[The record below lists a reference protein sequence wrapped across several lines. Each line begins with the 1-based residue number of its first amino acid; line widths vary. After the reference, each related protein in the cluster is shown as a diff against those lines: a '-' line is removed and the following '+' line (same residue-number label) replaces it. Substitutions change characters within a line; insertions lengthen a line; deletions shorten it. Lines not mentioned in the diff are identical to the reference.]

1 MVTIRETAN
10 MAAEPPNS
18 AATRPRGP
26 IVTVEKRRRLPIGYS
41 CASGGDG
48 GRRVSNPNGTETRPA
63 DLNQQQLLALR
74 EVPSG
79 AIALGGMAVLLL
91 LIAWLLI
98 YLLVYLPRGM
108 VG

>member
-1 MVTIRETAN
+1 MTST
-10 MAAEPPNS
+10 
-18 AATRPRGP
+18 
-26 IVTVEKRRRLPIGYS
+26 
-41 CASGGDG
+41 
-48 GRRVSNPNGTETRPA
+48 NGTEARPA
-63 DLNQQQLLALR
+63 DLDQQQLLALR

-108 VG
+108 IG

>member
-1 MVTIRETAN
+1 MTST
-10 MAAEPPNS
+10 
-18 AATRPRGP
+18 
-26 IVTVEKRRRLPIGYS
+26 
-41 CASGGDG
+41 
-48 GRRVSNPNGTETRPA
+48 NGTETRAA
-63 DLNQQQLLALR
+63 DLDQQQLLALR

-98 YLLVYLPRGM
+98 YLLLYIPRGM

>member
-1 MVTIRETAN
+1 MTST
-10 MAAEPPNS
+10 
-18 AATRPRGP
+18 
-26 IVTVEKRRRLPIGYS
+26 
-41 CASGGDG
+41 
-48 GRRVSNPNGTETRPA
+48 NGTETRSA
-63 DLNQQQLLALR
+63 DLDQQQLLALR

-108 VG
+108 IG

>member
-1 MVTIRETAN
+1 MTNTN
-10 MAAEPPNS
+10 GAE
-18 AATRPRGP
+18 A
-26 IVTVEKRRRLPIGYS
+26 
-41 CASGGDG
+41 
-48 GRRVSNPNGTETRPA
+48 RPA
-63 DLNQQQLLALR
+63 DLDEQQLLALR

-79 AIALGGMAVLLL
+79 AIALGGTAVLLL

>member
-1 MVTIRETAN
+1 
-10 MAAEPPNS
+10 
-18 AATRPRGP
+18 
-26 IVTVEKRRRLPIGYS
+26 
-41 CASGGDG
+41 
-48 GRRVSNPNGTETRPA
+48 VSDTNGADTRPA
-63 DLNQQQLLALR
+63 DLDEQQLLVLR

-79 AIALGGMAVLLL
+79 AIALGGIAVLLL

>member
-1 MVTIRETAN
+1 MTNT
-10 MAAEPPNS
+10 
-18 AATRPRGP
+18 
-26 IVTVEKRRRLPIGYS
+26 
-41 CASGGDG
+41 
-48 GRRVSNPNGTETRPA
+48 NGTETRSA
-63 DLNQQQLLALR
+63 DLDQQQLLVLR

-79 AIALGGMAVLLL
+79 AIALGGAAVLLL

>member
-1 MVTIRETAN
+1 MSDTNEI
-10 MAAEPPNS
+10 EP
-18 AATRPRGP
+18 
-26 IVTVEKRRRLPIGYS
+26 
-41 CASGGDG
+41 
-48 GRRVSNPNGTETRPA
+48 RPA
-63 DLNQQQLLALR
+63 DLDQRQLLALR

-79 AIALGGMAVLLL
+79 AIALGGAAVLLL